1 MTPQHIEPGVVATP
15 RNRPIAIAPA
25 MPSSE
30 PRRSL
35 DGVTKLRERASVSS
49 FACTSC
55 VRRKVK
61 CDRSRPA
68 CSTCVKT
75 KAECVYR
82 APPPPRRRRRRLGR
96 DSSSPRKTA
105 ATASDEESEL
115 TARLAQYEQILRE
128 HGLLPDL
135 GQPVDS
141 DETGTS
147 DGERDG
153 RLISKG
159 SKSRYI
165 SSSIWVDADEAE
177 LCELTGHGDYD
188 HSDDDYLGTISSTDP
203 VSATMLGCTHSL
215 AELHPDR
222 RDAQKLWTLHT
233 NNVEPLCK
241 ILHIPTTAKMIE
253 EVTLHPANA
262 TKEEECLLFAIY
274 HFAVFS
280 MSDEECLYEF
290 GEGHSVL
297 LSRYRFALRQA
308 LVNASWLK
316 TTDMIVLQALVLYLI
331 ATRLTSDPHTY
342 WIMTGVAV
350 RIAQRMGL
358 YRDGEETELS
368 TYDVEMRRRLF
379 WQVIPLD
386 GYAGQLCGT
395 SISLPSNSWETK
407 QPLNINDSQIWPG
420 MTGKPVAQDG
430 PTEMIFC
437 LVKAQL
443 SNLYNRTG
451 VKMASFGPTVDL
463 KPGAELDKIIDEVE
477 GAIEIKYLRYC
488 DIGNPLHFL
497 LLGNVRSAANA
508 VRLRSRL
515 SRLATRTDASD
526 HEMRDL
532 CALAD
537 KIIETDSALYR
548 NPSVRGFRWKI
559 DSLFIWDALK
569 CVLMSLS
576 RPGFYS
582 ATTGE
587 LDAAWDKIA
596 EVYSNHGEITEA
608 RRRAIQLLW
617 ERRRFGL
624 GRRTRRVFPPLRNR
638 RSL

>member
-1 MTPQHIEPGVVATP
+1 MTLMKPK
-15 RNRPIAIAPA
+15 
-25 MPSSE
+25 M
-30 PRRSL
+30 
-35 DGVTKLRERASVSS
+35 
-49 FACTSC
+49 
-55 VRRKVK
+55 
-61 CDRSRPA
+61 
-68 CSTCVKT
+68 
-75 KAECVYR
+75 
-82 APPPPRRRRRRLGR
+82 
-96 DSSSPRKTA
+96 
-105 ATASDEESEL
+105 
-115 TARLAQYEQILRE
+115 
-128 HGLLPDL
+128 
-135 GQPVDS
+135 
-141 DETGTS
+141 
-147 DGERDG
+147 
-153 RLISKG
+153 LISN
-159 SKSRYI
+159 
-165 SSSIWVDADEAE
+165 
-177 LCELTGHGDYD
+177 H
-188 HSDDDYLGTISSTDP
+188 
-203 VSATMLGCTHSL
+203 
-215 AELHPDR
+215 
-222 RDAQKLWTLHT
+222 RDAQKLWTLHVS
-233 NNVEPLCK
+233 NVEPLCK
-241 ILHIPTTAKMIE
+241 ILHIPTAAKMVE
-253 EVTLHPANA
+253 EVTLRPANA

-290 GEGHSVL
+290 GEARSIL
-297 LSRYRFALRQA
+297 LLRYRFALRQA

-316 TTDMIVLQALVLYLI
+316 TTDMLVLQALVLYLI
-331 ATRLTSDPHTY
+331 ASRLTSDPHTY

-350 RIAQRMGL
+350 GIAQRMGL
-358 YRDGEETELS
+358 HRDGEETELS
-368 TYDVEMRRRLF
+368 PYDVEMRRRLF

-395 SISLPSNSWETK
+395 SISLPPNSWETK
-407 QPLNINDSQIWPG
+407 QPLNINDGQIWPG
-420 MTGKPVAQDG
+420 MTEEPVAQEG

-569 CVLMSLS
+569 CVLMGLS
-576 RPGFYS
+576 RPGFYP

-608 RRRAIQLLW
+608 RRGAMQAIVGKATLRVWEANPPSLATASEPTFITMLRSRHQKKKADVPEPLGAGTCGNGNTGYDGMSFPLYEYFGPSAGLDFNMDDYLNTDSMNWMLW
-617 ERRRFGL
+617 D
-624 GRRTRRVFPPLRNR
+624 P
-638 RSL
+638 SSA